1 MSTSIIWYL
10 VVLQI
15 ERYICLFVCLVGLFI
30 YSFIYP
36 TSISNHNHCII
47 EIVYAIRF
55 IALICIDNLICT
67 FTGGDEEDFDENEM
81 DENGM
86 NEGPE
91 RSFQT
96 LFNNVPSIL
105 LLSAQSNNSHPRIVY
120 ASISALVSYFNP
132 DYCAEEYCDAYGA
145 DILTFCLG
153 CYQNIEVPLFIRAE
167 CSSLIGN
174 VSLLY
179 SENMNIDQYNV
190 IMNSFQ
196 RVIFTPMEAVSDVVQ
211 SMITTQ
217 RSDGQGQGQGQAQG
231 QQNDNEEFSVM
242 KHELALFRGKS
253 LEGAALLG
261 KAMGKEIFLPTA
273 LLFLNL
279 FRDNYLQV
287 KLILF

>member
-1 MSTSIIWYL
+1 M
-10 VVLQI
+10 
-15 ERYICLFVCLVGLFI
+15 FI
-30 YSFIYP
+30 YLYIYP
-36 TSISNHNHCII
+36 ALISNHNHRII
-47 EIVYAIRF
+47 INVYAIRF

-67 FTGGDEEDFDENEM
+67 FTGGDEDDFDENQM

-86 NEGPE
+86 NDGPE

-96 LFNNVPSIL
+96 LFNNVPSTL

-120 ASISALVSYFNP
+120 ASISALVSFFNP
-132 DYCAEEYCDAYGA
+132 DYCAKEYCDAYGA
-145 DILTFCLG
+145 DILTFCVG

-196 RVIFTPMEAVSDVVQ
+196 RVIFTPMEAVSNEVQ

-217 RSDGQGQGQGQAQG
+217 RSDVQGQGQGQ
-231 QQNDNEEFSVM
+231 QNDNGEFSVM

-279 FRDNYLQV
+279 FRDTYSQV
-287 KLILF
+287 KLILSLF